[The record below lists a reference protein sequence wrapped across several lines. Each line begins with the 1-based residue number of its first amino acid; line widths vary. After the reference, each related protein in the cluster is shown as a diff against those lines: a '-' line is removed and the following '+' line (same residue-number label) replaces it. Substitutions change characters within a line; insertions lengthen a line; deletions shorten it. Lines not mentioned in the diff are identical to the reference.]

1 MGGSTLFDLT
11 RDVPGVDHG
20 IPIGV
25 TALTLTIEL
34 TESHTEKIL
43 RAPPGNPE
51 EDSVPCFLAVTTLSC
66 TCTLFGCRA
75 CRLSVQAITLLTL
88 NLKALTDVKLAS
100 LPSTTIA
107 SLKRETEIAIRL
119 VRNHLIALSA

>member
-1 MGGSTLFDLT
+1 MDATALINTT

-34 TESHTEKIL
+34 MESHTEKIL

-51 EDSVPCFLAVTTLSC
+51 EDSVPCFLADTAQSYACIL
-66 TCTLFGCRA
+66 LGRYA
-75 CRLSVQAITLLTL
+75 CRLSVQATTPVTLL
-88 NLKALTDVKLAS
+88 
-100 LPSTTIA
+100 
-107 SLKRETEIAIRL
+107 
-119 VRNHLIALSA
+119 